1 MASTKALTSAALRS
15 SGSTGTSAKPASTP
29 AMMSLRDP
37 KEARKIIRAGAYSG
51 HTAGI
56 APDYVQGNL
65 CILPRA
71 LAGDFAAFCQRN
83 PKPCPVI
90 GMGAPGDPRLPD
102 LGDIDIRTDVP
113 KYRVYRD
120 GKLESEPTDIS
131 RLWSDD
137 LVTFVLGCSFS
148 FEAPLVADGMKLQH
162 IERNTTVPMYR
173 SNIACVSAG
182 PFKGSMVVSMRPLSP
197 ADAIRAV
204 QITSRFPAVHGA
216 PVHFGM
222 PEAIGI
228 ADIMQPEWGDPPVIE
243 PGQVP
248 VFWACGVT
256 PQVAI
261 EAARPALCITHKP
274 GAMLITDRLNSKLA
288 AF

>member
-1 MASTKALTSAALRS
+1 MTQSK
-15 SGSTGTSAKPASTP
+15 TP
-29 AMMSLRDP
+29 AARAPRKAATAASGMMNVRDP
-37 KEARKIIRAGAYSG
+37 REARALIRSGAYTG

-83 PKPCPVI
+83 PKPCPLI
-90 GMGAPGDPRLPD
+90 GMGAPGDPLLPD

-113 KYRVYRD
+113 RYCVYRNGQLD
-120 GKLESEPTDIS
+120 DEPVDIS
-131 RLWSDD
+131 NLWSTD

-162 IERNTTVPMYR
+162 IVHNTTVPMYR
-173 SNIACVSAG
+173 TNIPCAAAG
-182 PFKGSMVVSMRPLSP
+182 PFKGTMVVSMRPLSP
-197 ADAIRAV
+197 ADAIRAI

-216 PVHFGM
+216 PVHFGT
-222 PEAIGI
+222 PEAIGVR
-228 ADIMQPEWGDPPVIE
+228 DIMTPDWGDPPVIE

-261 EAARPALCITHKP
+261 EAAKPALCITHKP
-274 GAMLITDRLNSKLA
+274 GAMLITDRLNAKLA

>member
-1 MASTKALTSAALRS
+1 MTAKSATSARTVRS
-15 SGSTGTSAKPASTP
+15 KGGPPPMAPDMVRIRVAS
-29 AMMSLRDP
+29 
-37 KEARKIIRAGAYSG
+37 EARALIRAGTFTG

-56 APDYVQGNL
+56 APDFVQGNV

-71 LAGDFAAFCQRN
+71 FAVDFAAFCQRN
-83 PKPCPVI
+83 PKPCPLI

-113 KYRVYRD
+113 SYYIYRD
-120 GKLESEPTDIS
+120 GKLSGEVTDITD
-131 RLWSDD
+131 LWSDD
-137 LVTFVLGCSFS
+137 LVAFVLGCSFS
-148 FEAPLVADGMKLQH
+148 FEAPLIADGMRLQH
-162 IERNTTVPMYR
+162 IARNTTVPMYR
-173 SNIACVSAG
+173 TNIACVAAG
-182 PFKGSMVVSMRPLSP
+182 PFAGPMVVSMRPLSP
-197 ADAIRAV
+197 ADTIRAI

-216 PVHFGM
+216 PVHFGS

-228 ADIMQPEWGDPPVIE
+228 ADLARPDWGDSPEVL

-256 PQVAI
+256 PQAAI
-261 EAARPALCITHKP
+261 EQARPNLCITHKP
-274 GAMLITDRLNSKLA
+274 GAMLITDRLNARLA